1 MDAEDSPALGGYQ
14 GRMPG
19 SAGPGADGMDPPVG
33 SWHSRPMGIFDR
45 MGRVISSNFNA
56 LIDKA
61 EDPKKNIELTL
72 SEMRD
77 QLKAARQEVVRSVAA
92 EKQLR
97 TKIDELDREVDK
109 WAKRA
114 ELAIKHDDDDL
125 AREALVQKK
134 RLLGER
140 DRAEALRGEQRTN
153 ALEMKAELERM
164 EAKITELE
172 SRKGTLVA
180 QVEQARGG
188 GGVEGLG
195 APAGGG
201 SAFREFRKME
211 DQIEGV
217 EAAVQAQREV
227 NEALNDL
234 GPGGMSRD
242 QVEAKFRALEYGG
255 GTAEGTKGGSEI
267 DDELSALKKKVR
279 VGS

>member
-1 MDAEDSPALGGYQ
+1 
-14 GRMPG
+14 
-19 SAGPGADGMDPPVG
+19 
-33 SWHSRPMGIFDR
+33 MGIFDR

-56 LIDKA
+56 LLDKA
-61 EDPKKNIELTL
+61 EDPHKSVDLTL

-97 TKIDELDREVDK
+97 TKIDELDGEVDK

-114 ELAIKHDDDDL
+114 ELAIKHGDDDL

-134 RLLGER
+134 RLFGER

-164 EAKITELE
+164 EAKLQEFE
-172 SRKGTLVA
+172 AKKGTIVA
-180 QVEQARGG
+180 QAQQARSGD
-188 GGVEGLG
+188 GVEGLG

-201 SAFREFRKME
+201 RAFQEFRKME

-227 NEALNDL
+227 NEALHDR
-234 GPGGMSRD
+234 GPGGLSRSE
-242 QVEAKFRALEYGG
+242 VEAKFRALEYGG
-255 GTAEGTKGGSEI
+255 ASAEGAKGGSEI
-267 DDELSALKKKVR
+267 DDELSALKKKIR
-279 VGS
+279 VDS